1 MLPSEINDGRET
13 RRSAVQN
20 YSVTLTV
27 WPSVGHKSGLSQRDR
42 NKALYYTVLC
52 LRHKLS
58 LSLLAKL
65 PHFGSEPLFT
75 CTQPEW
81 MQHPIPIDGGT
92 FTAPLQISQFG
103 APPSKRHYN
112 DLKVILLPVSAKSP
126 PSVAQYRIPEELIT
140 PFPTFLSALLSDDSV
155 LKRFFHFML
164 HKVDV

>member
-1 MLPSEINDGRET
+1 
-13 RRSAVQN
+13 
-20 YSVTLTV
+20 
-27 WPSVGHKSGLSQRDR
+27 
-42 NKALYYTVLC
+42 
-52 LRHKLS
+52 
-58 LSLLAKL
+58 
-65 PHFGSEPLFT
+65 
-75 CTQPEW
+75 

-112 DLKVILLPVSAKSP
+112 DLEVILLPVSAKSP